1 MMRTSSP
8 DIFAAGDAISFPDP
22 ICGRRLRAEHWGH
35 AEYSG
40 QIAGGNMAGG
50 DANYAFMSYAWSDVF
65 DLHVESAGY
74 IEGHDE
80 VVVRGATSETSFTS
94 LYLRDGALVGYC
106 AINTEPVEF
115 ATYRKLIRS
124 RQPLSDRLDSLRDS
138 MVNVRTLVQA

>member
-1 MMRTSSP
+1 
-8 DIFAAGDAISFPDP
+8 
-22 ICGRRLRAEHWGH
+22 
-35 AEYSG
+35 
-40 QIAGGNMAGG
+40 
-50 DANYAFMSYAWSDVF
+50 VF
-65 DLHVESAGY
+65 DLHIESAGY

-80 VVVRGATSETSFTS
+80 VVVRGATSETNFTS

-138 MVNVRTLVQA
+138 TVNVRSLVQA